1 MANQGNITE
10 VQLPNGDSYTIK
22 DPTVENIG
30 IDSEYITA
38 NQEVVL
44 TVGALVDAD
53 NTEY

>member
-1 MANQGNITE
+1 MANQGDITE
-10 VQLPNGDSYTIK
+10 IQLPNGDSYTIK

-30 IDSEYITA
+30 IDSEYISN